1 MDFEITVRTHED
13 FMDMI
18 DQRDFR
24 IAEAVVNTIFGN
36 VKSKKKDIHV
46 LTVNC
51 EEDNESYEVT
61 IDSKNFVYSLEE
73 MLPFYIKEELY
84 EECQKIADT
93 IALLKSNS
101 DNGSKS

>member
-1 MDFEITVRTHED
+1 MALEITVGTHED

-18 DQRDFR
+18 DQKDFR
-24 IAEAVVNTIFGN
+24 IAKAVVNTIFGN
-36 VKSKKKDIHV
+36 IKSKKKDIHV

-51 EEDNESYEVT
+51 EEENESFDIT
-61 IDSKNFVYSLEE
+61 IDSKNFADSLEE

-93 IALLKSNS
+93 ITLLKSNS
-101 DNGSKS
+101 NNGNES